1 MASRPF
7 TTAALAAGI
16 AVVALIAPNTSSAQG
31 AMRLTSTSFGSGQPI
46 PAQFSCEGQGVS
58 PELTWAN
65 VPQNAQS
72 LALVVRDPDASQA
85 GFVHWVVYDIPVTTS
100 SLREAAAND
109 AALPD
114 GAYEGT
120 NGKNSKGWVPLCP
133 PKGTHHYHFELY
145 ALDGKLP
152 AMNPPTESALENAM
166 HGHVLAKAELVG
178 TYAKSMR

>member
-100 SLREAAAND
+100 SLRE
-109 AALPD
+109 
-114 GAYEGT
+114 
-120 NGKNSKGWVPLCP
+120 
-133 PKGTHHYHFELY
+133 
-145 ALDGKLP
+145 
-152 AMNPPTESALENAM
+152 
-166 HGHVLAKAELVG
+166 
-178 TYAKSMR
+178 